1 LTVRA
6 LYSDLDSLGQPNTNT
21 FDLLPFRT
29 PQQSTFSDL
38 ITKQTE
44 YLVLKFPTLPD
55 KRRFDNELQLRFR
68 VRDAQV
74 QNQLDFAKNIRRRE
88 AQRPGRQEE
97 PNPLYRKPSFT
108 PSLISLPPKLDVLD
122 NGPTFID
129 AVKNM
134 ELAELTG
141 SAKLDPNPPDI
152 IEVSGD
158 KPLVELATEP
168 KVRSVGIIK
177 SYDTFSEL
185 PGAIPW
191 FPA

>member
-1 LTVRA
+1 
-6 LYSDLDSLGQPNTNT
+6 
-21 FDLLPFRT
+21 
-29 PQQSTFSDL
+29 
-38 ITKQTE
+38 
-44 YLVLKFPTLPD
+44 
-55 KRRFDNELQLRFR
+55 
-68 VRDAQV
+68 
-74 QNQLDFAKNIRRRE
+74 
-88 AQRPGRQEE
+88 
-97 PNPLYRKPSFT
+97 
-108 PSLISLPPKLDVLD
+108 VLD